1 MQRRNFLQ
9 SLASIPLITSAS
21 IAKTNPIIKP
31 ARLKVGDTIGL
42 VCPAAPAF
50 SKEGVKITAESLQ
63 ALGFKVKY
71 GKRMWERY
79 GYLAGKDAERAADI
93 NEMFADSSVQGIVCV
108 HGGWGVREFCLYW
121 IMKPSVKTQKLSW
134 VIRILPLYYW
144 VFTLKQAW

>member
-9 SLASIPLITSAS
+9 SLASVPLITSES

-50 SKEGVKITAESLQ
+50 SREGVKITAESLQ

-71 GKRMWERY
+71 GKLKRLLFRY
-79 GYLAGKDAERAADI
+79 GSIELQQKREI
-93 NEMFADSSVQGIVCV
+93 KSSLISLFIYARF
-108 HGGWGVREFCLYW
+108 W
-121 IMKPSVKTQKLSW
+121 K
-134 VIRILPLYYW
+134 IRLQTHRSPLNKCSQVSSSKHILR
-144 VFTLKQAW
+144 Q